1 MQSKL
6 EALQIFC
13 TTADTLKFKDTA
25 QRLGLSP
32 AAVTR
37 TIAELERFLGESL
50 FQRNTR
56 QITLTEFGTQFLP
69 QAKQLLDDSD
79 KLFLQAVR
87 PDSEGMRGMV
97 RVNIP
102 ELACDTQLLA
112 DLLHALQPWPN
123 IRLDWH
129 SDNVRLNV
137 VEERIDIGIRV
148 GFLNDSRL
156 IAKQIGS
163 LTEKIV
169 AAPALIERCGLP
181 TNVQQLE
188 NYPLSDMIN
197 GNTGRPWPW
206 RFADDV
212 QIIPK
217 NIAFST
223 SDIHHNLQ
231 AARSGIA
238 AVQLLEWACRP
249 DLERGELVE
258 LLPDVPKIAWPL
270 YLYRPQRNV
279 TPARVKIVFELLAD
293 ILQQRFAV

>member
-1 MQSKL
+1 MQNKL
-6 EALQIFC
+6 EALHIFC
-13 TTADTLKFKDTA
+13 TTVDTLKFKETA

-56 QITLTEFGTQFLP
+56 QITLTEFGAQFLP

-79 KLFLQAVR
+79 KLFLQAAR
-87 PDSEGMRGMV
+87 PDSEGMRGIV

-102 ELACDTQLLA
+102 ELACDTSLLGE
-112 DLLHALQPWPN
+112 LLQALQPWPN

-148 GFLNDSRL
+148 GFTNDGRL
-156 IAKQIGS
+156 IARQLGTLS
-163 LTEKIV
+163 EKIV
-169 AAPALIERCGLP
+169 AAPALIQRCGLP
-181 TNVQQLE
+181 TDVRQLE
-188 NYPLSDMIN
+188 NYPLSDMID

-212 QIIPK
+212 QITPK
-217 NIAFST
+217 NTAFST

-231 AARSGIA
+231 AARAGTA
-238 AVQLLEWACRP
+238 AVQLLEWACQP
-249 DLERGELVE
+249 YLDSGELVE
-258 LLPDVPKIAWPL
+258 LLPDLPKIHWPL
-270 YLYRPQRNV
+270 YLYRPHRNV
-279 TPARVKIVFELLAD
+279 TPARVTLVFELLLG
-293 ILQQRFAV
+293 ILQKRFG